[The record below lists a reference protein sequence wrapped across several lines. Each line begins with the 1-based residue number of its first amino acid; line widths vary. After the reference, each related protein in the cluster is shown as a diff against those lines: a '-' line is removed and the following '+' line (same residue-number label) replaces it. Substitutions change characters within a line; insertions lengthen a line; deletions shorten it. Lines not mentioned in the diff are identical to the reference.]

1 MLKSKICFTVF
12 VLYEIIAVILL
23 HCQKT
28 CSAMFGGTFC
38 NDSVFKYFLICA
50 AVPMLA
56 WVLGMW
62 IHEIF
67 FARRHRSFFHRA
79 SDVVSDVADGVKQH
93 LGRAFDARDMDKYL
107 AAAILFGIKKYSD
120 RHPKM
125 RNTIRNI
132 IDGADGRAYSYD
144 DTDDYEDED
153 MYANPAPHRATANK
167 ATRRTASVAPSKK
180 ARTSNS
186 TRRRASR

>member
-23 HCQKT
+23 HCQNT
-28 CSAMFGGTFC
+28 CNAMFSGTFC

-56 WVLGMW
+56 WVLGIW

-67 FARRHRSFFHRA
+67 FARRRRSFLHRA
-79 SDVVSDVADGVKQH
+79 RDVMSDVSDGVKEH

-132 IDGADGRAYSYD
+132 IDGADGRGYAYD
-144 DTDDYEDED
+144 DADDYEDED
-153 MYANPAPHRATANK
+153 EYANPAPRRAAAAKSTRARSASTAQSKKRPASN
-167 ATRRTASVAPSKK
+167 ANRRT
-180 ARTSNS
+180 
-186 TRRRASR
+186 TR

>member
-23 HCQKT
+23 HCQNT
-28 CSAMFGGTFC
+28 CNAMFSGTFC

-56 WVLGMW
+56 WVLGIW

-67 FARRHRSFFHRA
+67 FARRRRSFLHRA
-79 SDVVSDVADGVKQH
+79 RDVMSDVSDGVKEH

-132 IDGADGRAYSYD
+132 IDGADGRGYAYD
-144 DTDDYEDED
+144 DADDYADEEE
-153 MYANPAPHRATANK
+153 YVNPSPRRTATAQ
-167 ATRRTASVAPSKK
+167 ATRRGTSAAQTKKTRNSNTAR
-180 ARTSNS
+180 RTS
-186 TRRRASR
+186 R